1 MQRFSHNREE
11 MISRRVQTLTAYQDA
26 AYAQRYTAL
35 VERVRTA
42 ERKLQSDK
50 LSEAVA
56 QAYFKLLA
64 IKDEYEVA
72 RLYSAPAFMQQV
84 RKNFDGDFKLR
95 FHLAPPL
102 LSQPDPMTG
111 QVAKRSYGP
120 WMMRAFRWL
129 ATLKGLRGTMF
140 DVFGRSTE
148 RRMERQLIV
157 DYEDDVELILRQ
169 LDANSLDSAIE
180 LARLPEQIRGFG
192 HVKATSVTLARRK
205 RDVLRQRLQTPP
217 APVQA
222 RAAA

>member
-1 MQRFSHNREE
+1 
-11 MISRRVQTLTAYQDA
+11 
-26 AYAQRYTAL
+26 
-35 VERVRTA
+35 
-42 ERKLQSDK
+42 
-50 LSEAVA
+50 
-56 QAYFKLLA
+56 
-64 IKDEYEVA
+64 
-72 RLYSAPAFMQQV
+72 
-84 RKNFDGDFKLR
+84 
-95 FHLAPPL
+95 
-102 LSQPDPMTG
+102 
-111 QVAKRSYGP
+111 
-120 WMMRAFRWL
+120 
-129 ATLKGLRGTMF
+129 MF

-192 HVKATSVTLARRK
+192 HVKAAAVTLTRRK